1 MNKSEVDKLL
11 GEAKYNFAK
20 TMPGIPHYY
29 TLIRDWENKER
40 FTEVVKFIR
49 ENGVEGSFYSRKFIY
64 YFADG
69 WKYWTMDDNPND
81 TILINREK
89 QE

>member
-1 MNKSEVDKLL
+1 MNKADVDKYLRK
-11 GEAKYNFAK
+11 AKYNFAK
-20 TMPGIPHYY
+20 SMPEIPHYY
-29 TLIRDWENKER
+29 TLIKDWGNKEA
-40 FTEVVKFIR
+40 FLEVVKFIR
-49 ENGVEGSFYSRKFIY
+49 ENGTEGSFYSRKFVY

-69 WKYWTMDDNPND
+69 WKYWTMDADPND